1 MRRSW
6 MSVCIFFLITLVVF
20 GQQNDTIKLPV
31 KEISGDGG
39 IGHDT
44 ILSITDSISEFN
56 KNLHGMYLIHEF
68 LNDTIKMTPEGLKA
82 LLSREP
88 SNLNYKLYRQL
99 LLQFDTTDIRI
110 WNKLPFPETY
120 EDLKKE
126 FLDMPFAKDESKVD
140 LRIRKEEIMPYPE
153 TGAIIKGPFTALY
166 EALSRHSKIHRKYLE
181 MIKNDQVELLASKA
195 YNKDVVQKITG
206 LQTEKELQEF
216 MNFCPLR
223 PELVVNVSKY
233 ELYLA
238 IKNCYKEYQR
248 TKK

>member
-1 MRRSW
+1 MLRSW
-6 MSVCIFFLITLVVF
+6 LPVCIFFHLTLMVF
-20 GQQNDTIKLPV
+20 GQQDSINKPGVKKSSGIGKKAPDSILTLSDTI
-31 KEISGDGG
+31 SD
-39 IGHDT
+39 
-44 ILSITDSISEFN
+44 FN
-56 KNLHGMYLIHEF
+56 KNLHGRYLIHEF

-99 LLQFDTTDIRI
+99 LLQFDTTDFSI
-110 WNKLPFPETY
+110 WNKLPVPETY
-120 EDLKKE
+120 EELKKE

-140 LRIRKEEIMPYPE
+140 LRIRKEEITPYPE
-153 TGAIIKGPFTALY
+153 TGAIIKGPFSALY
-166 EALSRHSKIHRKYLE
+166 EALSRHSKINRKYLE
-181 MIKNDQVELLASKA
+181 MIKNDQIELLASKA

-223 PELVVNVSKY
+223 PELVVSVNKY